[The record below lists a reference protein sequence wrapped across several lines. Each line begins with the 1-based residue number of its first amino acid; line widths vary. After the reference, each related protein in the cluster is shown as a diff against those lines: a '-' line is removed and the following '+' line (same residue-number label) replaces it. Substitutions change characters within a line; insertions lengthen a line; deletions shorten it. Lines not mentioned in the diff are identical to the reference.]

1 MSDRDRLCVFL
12 LGACGTWNAGN
23 IGPLTAPLVAD
34 FNISLTTVGLISGTA
49 LFVGIT
55 TATLAGAEIAR
66 RIPLATGLRAACGFH
81 FAGNL
86 ICAASPVLALL
97 IGGRFI
103 VGIGL
108 GLTFLF
114 GGAFARAE
122 GGLRAL
128 GIYGAGITLGVAM
141 ALGVG
146 GLLEEAGV
154 EWRISLLLAALIG
167 LIPLPLIPREAPQ
180 VAPREEPAE
189 GPFAE
194 AAKSLP
200 FWRLQLLS
208 ITVLGIPLVLGVWLI
223 SYLGIEEGVG
233 VGEAGAIA
241 FGLFGLSAAT
251 RYLGGVV
258 SSRGA
263 SPSAVALFGCLVG
276 ALGIAVVAVG
286 DGVPAAIAGVIL
298 IGISIS
304 FPASLVYDEG
314 ENVLPG
320 RPLGGLGLTVS
331 GANAFPILA
340 IPLVGAAIGSGDGE
354 AAFLALAAFAA
365 LSGLANAVPAATSEE
380 AKPAG

>member
-1 MSDRDRLCVFL
+1 VSDRDRILVFL

-34 FNISLTTVGLISGTA
+34 FDISLTTVGLISGTA
-49 LFVGIT
+49 FFAGIT

-66 RIPLATGLRAACGFH
+66 RIPLATGLRASCGFH
-81 FAGNL
+81 FVGNV
-86 ICAASPVLALL
+86 ICAASPILAVL
-97 IGGRFI
+97 IGGRFV

-108 GLTFLF
+108 GLTLLF

-154 EWRISLLLAALIG
+154 DWRISLLLAALIG
-167 LIPLPLIPREAPQ
+167 LIPLPLIPRESPQ
-180 VAPREEPAE
+180 VAPRNEPAQ

-194 AAKSLP
+194 AATSLP

-241 FGLFGLSAAT
+241 FGLFFLSAAT
-251 RYLGGVV
+251 RYLGGVM
-258 SSRGA
+258 SSKGA

-276 ALGIAVVAVG
+276 ALGIAVIAVG
-286 DGVPAAIAGVIL
+286 DGVPAAIAGVVL
-298 IGISIS
+298 IGVSIS
-304 FPASLVYDEG
+304 LPASLVYDEG

-320 RPLGGLGLTVS
+320 RPLGGLGLIVT
-331 GANAFPILA
+331 GASVFPIAA
-340 IPLVGAAIGSGDGE
+340 IPLVGSAMGSGDGE

-365 LSGLANAVPAATSEE
+365 LSGLANA
-380 AKPAG
+380 KPATPPSAA